1 MRMLETS
8 GPLIQLQG
16 VGLVLPG
23 GKTIVSDINLSISGG
38 ETLGLVGPSG
48 SGKSTI
54 GRMVL
59 GLTTPT
65 AGTILYRGQQ
75 LHTSRGVI
83 AQELRRDVQMVFQN
97 PLVAFNPRRQIG
109 ESIELPTRNFGIG
122 NQSERSSR
130 IGELLTMVGLEPRFA
145 MRYPHELSGGQCQRA
160 GIARALASS
169 PKFIFLDEPLSAL
182 DVSVQ
187 AQVANLLK
195 DLQASLG
202 LTYLF
207 VANNLLMARFMSDRV
222 AILQS
227 GRVIESGPV
236 DQVFE
241 NPTQQFTSRL
251 LAASLS
257 ARHTASPITP
267 ASQNS
272 QNFQNPQGQISL

>member
-1 MRMLETS
+1 MPMHETAD
-8 GPLIQLQG
+8 PLIQLQD
-16 VGLVLPG
+16 VGFVLPG
-23 GKTIVSDINLSISGG
+23 GKTIVSGIDLSIARG

-59 GLTTPT
+59 GLTRPT
-65 AGTILYRGQQ
+65 AGTILYRGQK
-75 LHTSRGVI
+75 LHTPRGTL

-109 ESIELPTRNFGIG
+109 ESIELPMSNFGIG
-122 NQSERSSR
+122 TRSERSTR

-222 AILQS
+222 AILRS

-236 DQVFE
+236 DEVFD
-241 NPTQQFTSRL
+241 NPTQQFTRDL
-251 LAASLS
+251 LVASLS
-257 ARHTASPITP
+257 ARHTAVPLNSP
-267 ASQNS
+267 Q
-272 QNFQNPQGQISL
+272 QVSL

>member
-1 MRMLETS
+1 MHETLD
-8 GPLIQLQG
+8 PLIQLQD

-23 GKTIVSDINLSISGG
+23 GKTIVSGIDLSISRG

-59 GLTTPT
+59 GLTMPT
-65 AGTILYRGQQ
+65 AGTILYRGQKV
-75 LHTSRGVI
+75 HTPRGTL
-83 AQELRRDVQMVFQN
+83 AKELRRDVQMVFQN

-109 ESIELPTRNFGIG
+109 ESIELPMRNFGIG
-122 NQSERSSR
+122 TQSERSTR

-236 DQVFE
+236 EQVFDH
-241 NPTQQFTSRL
+241 PTQQFTRDL

-257 ARHTASPITP
+257 ARHTATSAIAVPR
-267 ASQNS
+267 
-272 QNFQNPQGQISL
+272 NFQQQVSL